1 MRHLT
6 IFELHNRMVSQ
17 KDEHNLVREDKEYV
31 VTLYFEQTLL
41 RWGCEHNV
49 FSSESFA
56 TYNHRTQDSGWGMV
70 WKVGGLLN
78 VECLWM
84 TFLLYNIVDGKLEP
98 KFRKG
103 VIVSYGVGMK
113 GFRA

>member
-1 MRHLT
+1 
-6 IFELHNRMVSQ
+6 
-17 KDEHNLVREDKEYV
+17 
-31 VTLYFEQTLL
+31 
-41 RWGCEHNV
+41 
-49 FSSESFA
+49 
-56 TYNHRTQDSGWGMV
+56 MV